1 MSTQA
6 LTFIAS
12 YPKSGNTWV
21 RYFLM
26 TYIHN
31 VLPELITQDYIPRLE
46 NRQLFETATGK
57 AYTGDNFFG
66 GGDAYFDTLSGIGN
80 IFKTHI
86 PYLKIRSKPFF
97 PQDARYIC
105 IYRNPLSVAPS
116 FANHLG
122 VSLDQ
127 AVEMMTSDQMTLAA
141 DFNAS
146 QSWRFPLGSWAS
158 HARSWLGAQVPRLD
172 LRYEDLVADPEQH
185 FDSVLRFLGLEP
197 EPDRFRFA
205 LDATRFDNL
214 QAMEKRFGFREA
226 STKASGAF
234 FRSGRA
240 KPKKTLF
247 TPAQRRAMRTA
258 MKDAADILKYDI

>member
-1 MSTQA
+1 MSTQE

-31 VLPELITQDYIPRLE
+31 VLPELIAHDYIPRVE
-46 NRQLFETATGK
+46 NRQVFEKATGK
-57 AYTGDNFFG
+57 AYTGENFFG
-66 GGDAYFDTLSGIGN
+66 HGDAYFAQLPAIGN

-97 PQDARYIC
+97 PAQARYIC

-122 VSLDQ
+122 VSIDQ
-127 AVEMMTSDQMTLAA
+127 VVEMMVSDQMTLAA
-141 DFNAS
+141 DFDARP
-146 QSWRFPLGSWAS
+146 SWRFPLGSWDS
-158 HARSWLGAQVPRLD
+158 HARSWLGAPVTRLD
-172 LRYEDLVADPEQH
+172 LRYEDLVADPEQQ
-185 FDSVLRFLGLEP
+185 FDRILRFVGIEP
-197 EPDRFRFA
+197 EPARFRFA

-214 QAMEKRFGFREA
+214 QAMEKKFGFREA
-226 STKASGAF
+226 SSKASGAF

-240 KPKKTLF
+240 KPKKTIF
-247 TPAQRRAMRTA
+247 TAVQRRTMKSA
-258 MKDAADILKYDI
+258 MKGAADLLKYDI